1 MSDNSKIALGV
12 AGGYLLGRTK
22 KMKLALSLGGLLIGQ
37 KIPTNPRE
45 LLKQGQKLVQGN
57 EDLSQIDEM
66 VRGKLLEAARAAAL
80 ATLSSRMNS
89 VSDSIR
95 ERTGGLESLPT
106 SSRGRP
112 TTPRMTSR
120 TRGRKTTRSPRTS
133 TRTKSRTKSRTRT
146 TAGSLRPR
154 TRGRARGRAG
164 RARGRAGRARESRR
178 ARGRAGRA
186 RGRAGRARGRAGR
199 ARGRAGRA
207 RGRAG
212 RA

>member
-57 EDLSQIDEM
+57 ENLSEIDEM
-66 VRGKLLEAARAAAL
+66 LRGNLLEAARAAAL

-95 ERTGGLESLPT
+95 ERTDGLRELAKT
-106 SSRGRP
+106 SGWAVLGLTLQGPFKRSEP
-112 TTPRMTSR
+112 CATPSQ
-120 TRGRKTTRSPRTS
+120 RSTMNV
-133 TRTKSRTKSRTRT
+133 T
-146 TAGSLRPR
+146 
-154 TRGRARGRAG
+154 GRAAPYSGPRA
-164 RARGRAGRARESRR
+164 AGHSAASM
-178 ARGRAGRA
+178 A
-186 RGRAGRARGRAGR
+186 
-199 ARGRAGRA
+199 
-207 RGRAG
+207 
-212 RA
+212 

>member
-57 EDLSQIDEM
+57 ENLSEIDEM
-66 VRGKLLEAARAAAL
+66 FRGKLLEAARAAAL

-95 ERTGGLESLPT
+95 ERTDGLRELANELEEAADDVEEDESDEEQEDEQEGRVGRRAGGRAGARGRVRGRRRAGRGRWRRG
-106 SSRGRP
+106 SRGR
-112 TTPRMTSR
+112 SR
-120 TRGRKTTRSPRTS
+120 P
-133 TRTKSRTKSRTRT
+133 
-146 TAGSLRPR
+146 
-154 TRGRARGRAG
+154 GRA
-164 RARGRAGRARESRR
+164 
-178 ARGRAGRA
+178 
-186 RGRAGRARGRAGR
+186 
-199 ARGRAGRA
+199 
-207 RGRAG
+207 
-212 RA
+212 